1 MRYVSPDGLMLA
13 ITGILRLA
21 ASKSSRP
28 TAWPAR
34 RPMARMCTTALVEQ
48 PMAIATL
55 MAFWNAA
62 LVMMPVG
69 VRSSHTMSTMRRPAA
84 EHMRAWLLSA
94 AGIDEVPGR
103 QSPSTSA
110 SAVMVAAVPMVMHTP

>member
-1 MRYVSPDGLMLA
+1 MLA
-13 ITGILRLA
+13 MTGILRLA
-21 ASKSSRP
+21 ASKFSSP
-28 TAWPAR
+28 MAWPAR

-55 MAFWNAA
+55 MALSNAA

-84 EHMRAWLLSA
+84 EHMRVWLLSA

-103 QSPSTSA
+103 HMPSTSA